1 MRALRALI
9 FLPLLVLAV
18 VAVVVPLF
26 YLYTAANLPNPIEG
40 TMQIETLLR
49 QSVESERQSL
59 QGSKKVKD
67 RDNVTWPSPDFATL
81 PKLMVALYIVE
92 TGCPTYFQTPRE
104 TGAAWKKRV
113 LYSFIDKPLDG
124 DGGCELIFARRLAR
138 RLGAETPMQLLVAS
152 DRIHE
157 FLQKDQLV
165 AFDLHSMRF
174 DHGIIGVEAAS
185 NELMERKLLDL
196 NLAELAEL
204 QLGIPPYE
212 YWQDMRLCQN
222 ASLIRQSRDT
232 LLDHLMTTGFINAEA
247 AKNASEPAPRCL
259 SIVRGPGSK
268 YHDE

>member
-92 TGCPTYFQTPRE
+92 TGCPTYFQ
-104 TGAAWKKRV
+104 
-113 LYSFIDKPLDG
+113 
-124 DGGCELIFARRLAR
+124 
-138 RLGAETPMQLLVAS
+138 
-152 DRIHE
+152 
-157 FLQKDQLV
+157 
-165 AFDLHSMRF
+165 
-174 DHGIIGVEAAS
+174 
-185 NELMERKLLDL
+185 
-196 NLAELAEL
+196 
-204 QLGIPPYE
+204 
-212 YWQDMRLCQN
+212 N
-222 ASLIRQSRDT
+222 A
-232 LLDHLMTTGFINAEA
+232 
-247 AKNASEPAPRCL
+247 P
-259 SIVRGPGSK
+259 
-268 YHDE
+268 